1 MKITLRQIEIF
12 INVAKTG
19 HLTNVAKTMKL
30 SQSAVSM
37 SLKELENIIG
47 HQLFDRINKKLML
60 NETGRSF
67 YDDILPVFNKFSH
80 IEHEY
85 KNSENR
91 GTIVIGASKTIVDYL
106 MPTIICNYMESYP
119 DVTIKVKEGNTKDI
133 EDMIKNGMVDIG
145 FIEGLTTSTDIEKS
159 KIGVD
164 ELIIVSANKDLIQTK
179 KIDELLNKKWILREE
194 GSGTREVFLGAL
206 KEKAK
211 DINIFLELGHT
222 EAIKGTLVHQ
232 NYITCVSRLAVE
244 KEVSSGSLYEIDIPN
259 LNLQRDFSILYHKN
273 KYKTAL
279 LDKFSFYA
287 KRFMVQML
295 DETTKR
301 RDLKEDYSTEYCS
314 IYLPKETDS

>member
-12 INVAKTG
+12 KNVAQTG
-19 HLTNVAKTMKL
+19 HLTNVAKTMNL

-37 SLKELENIIG
+37 SLKELENILD
-47 HQLFDRINKKLML
+47 HKLFDRINKKLML

-67 YDDILPVFNKFSH
+67 YNDILPVFNKFSQ

-85 KNSENR
+85 QNSENR
-91 GTIVIGASKTIVDYL
+91 GTIVVGASKTIVDYL

-119 DVTIKVKEGNTKDI
+119 EVRIKVKEGNTKDI
-133 EDMIKNGMVDIG
+133 ENMIQEGSVDIG
-145 FIEGLTTSTDIEKS
+145 FIEGLTTSTDIKKS

-164 ELIIVSANKDLIQTK
+164 ELIIVSADQDLVDSK
-179 KIDELLNKKWILREE
+179 KIDNLLEKKWILREE
-194 GSGTREVFLGAL
+194 GSGTREVFLAAL
-206 KEKAK
+206 KDKIK
-211 DINIFLELGHT
+211 DLNVFLELGHT
-222 EAIKGTLVHQ
+222 EAIKGILVHQ

-244 KEVSSGSLYEIDIPN
+244 KEIASGKLFEIDIPN
-259 LNLQRDFSILYHKN
+259 LNLQRDFSMLYHK
-273 KYKTAL
+273 KKHKTAL

-301 RDLKEDYSTEYCS
+301 RDLKENYSNEYCS
-314 IYLPKETDS
+314 IYLPSSLN